1 MGLRDPKLCFWR
13 WRDGQSRNHFVSL
26 GQAPKHQFAL
36 WYRDDFNDSVGA
48 GLGVVRKSRQF
59 AATRTSATA
68 TRLLALTCIYAALF
82 FTANER
88 LELQANVNSLDD
100 ERRPTP
106 TRSELLAATPIR
118 TKSYQV
124 TFAAFTTGFTAWRQ
138 RATSIRINVN
148 ESAIADTAFIN

>member
-68 TRLLALTCIYAALF
+68 TRLLALTCINAALF

-88 LELQANVNSLDD
+88 LELQVNVENLLDKAYFSD
-100 ERRPTP
+100 SHNNNNITP
-106 TRSELLAATPIR
+106 GAPINAR
-118 TKSYQV
+118 
-124 TFAAFTTGFTAWRQ
+124 FTARMK
-138 RATSIRINVN
+138 
-148 ESAIADTAFIN
+148 F